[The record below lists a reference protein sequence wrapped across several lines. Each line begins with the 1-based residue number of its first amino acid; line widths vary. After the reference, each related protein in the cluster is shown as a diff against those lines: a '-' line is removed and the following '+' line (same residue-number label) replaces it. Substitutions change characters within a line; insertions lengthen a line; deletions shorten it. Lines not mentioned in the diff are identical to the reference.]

1 MISVSKIKFCKV
13 FLSKSFVSLIA
24 INFSLFSEAKV
35 INYNFDYLKLSV
47 AKLSIDFNAKE
58 YAKGDISFS
67 LETQGPMKV
76 YRDYTSEGKLRYQ
89 IDGSW
94 IYSINGFDR
103 GQPEEK
109 IIIYSK
115 TKEPIIEKFIDDKG
129 VLPIAIIPDEDI
141 GSIDPFSVVINT
153 IINLE
158 KKKNCYGNFNVL
170 DGKRRYKVA
179 MREVGSSLPNTEK
192 NTVTGKISHCRL
204 TVLNNENK
212 SKNYRIWPFNK
223 KNLFIDLWFSHEKK
237 YLPIRIRV
245 KTPIGS
251 IVGRAITENL

>member
-1 MISVSKIKFCKV
+1 MISVSRIKFYKV
-13 FLSKSFVSLIA
+13 FLFKFIVFLIA
-24 INFSLFSEAKV
+24 TNFSLFLEAKV
-35 INYNFDYLKLSV
+35 INYNFDYLKLPV
-47 AKLSIDFNAKE
+47 AKLSIDFNEKE
-58 YAKGDISFS
+58 YTKGDISFS
-67 LETQGPMKV
+67 LETQGLMKLH
-76 YRDYTSEGKLRYQ
+76 REYTTEGKLRHQ

-129 VLPIAIIPDEDI
+129 VFPLAIIPVVDI
-141 GSIDPFSVVINT
+141 GSIDPFSIIINT
-153 IINLE
+153 ISNLE
-158 KKKNCYGNFNVL
+158 KKKNCYGNFHVF

-179 MREVGSSLPNTEK
+179 MRTVGSSLPDIDK
-192 NTVTGKISHCRL
+192 NIDTGKISHCRL
-204 TVLNNENK
+204 TVLNSENK
-212 SKNYRIWPFNK
+212 SKNYRVWPFNK
-223 KNLFIDLWFSHEKK
+223 KNIFIDLWFSHEKK

-251 IVGRAITENL
+251 IVGKAVTEDF